1 MYRPPSRSVKD
12 KEFKRHGDKDR
23 DRGDRDRGDRDRG
36 DRDKRFAGKRLAK
49 FSLPKG
55 TKIDYKEVNLL
66 QKYVTERGKILSR
79 RVTGVSAKEQ
89 REIARAIRQARYL
102 GLIYILGTK
111 RK

>member
-1 MYRPPSRSVKD
+1 MYRPPSRSAKD
-12 KEFKRHGDKDR
+12 KEFKRYGDKDR
-23 DRGDRDRGDRDRG
+23 DRGDRDRGDRDK

-102 GLIYILGTK
+102 GLIYILGAK